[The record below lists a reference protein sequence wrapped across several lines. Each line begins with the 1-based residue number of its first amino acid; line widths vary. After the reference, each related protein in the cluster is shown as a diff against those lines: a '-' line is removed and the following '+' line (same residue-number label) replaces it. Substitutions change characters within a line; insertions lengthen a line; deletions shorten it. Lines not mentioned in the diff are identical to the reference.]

1 MKDTI
6 LVTPVQVKRAATKAE
21 ATEAMKVL
29 RGFVCRE
36 QLAAITSA
44 MRSEERQFFF
54 DKAVEMA
61 NTIETMPVTYQTDGQ
76 GDEAI
81 VHLHYFYGEFDWY
94 ITERD
99 MLPEQFQAFGLAKM
113 WEEELGYISI
123 VELCANRAELDLYW
137 TPKHLKHI
145 KQGGRE

>member
-44 MRSEERQFFF
+44 MRGEERQFFF
-54 DKAVEMA
+54 DKAVELA
-61 NTIETMPVTYQTDGQ
+61 VLITNMPATYATDGQ
-76 GDEAI
+76 GLDAV
-81 VHLHYFYGEFDWY
+81 VHLHYFKNGFDWF
-94 ITERD
+94 ITEKD
-99 MLPEQFQAFGLAKM
+99 MLEDQHQAFGLADM
-113 WEEELGYISI
+113 GDPELGYISI
-123 VELCANRAELDLYW
+123 IELLANRVELDLYW
-137 TPKHLKHI
+137 TPKAI
-145 KQGGRE
+145 KDIKLGGRQ